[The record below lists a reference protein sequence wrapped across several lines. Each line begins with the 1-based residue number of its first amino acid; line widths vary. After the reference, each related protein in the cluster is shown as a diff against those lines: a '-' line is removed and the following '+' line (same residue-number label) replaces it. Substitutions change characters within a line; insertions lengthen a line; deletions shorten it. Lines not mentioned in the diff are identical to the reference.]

1 MARGSDP
8 DSRPISVAE
17 LMARA
22 KEQGATD
29 VADAAASS
37 PAATGRRHRGGKGAV
52 SVAELTGEI
61 PRIGDKATT
70 PPPTR
75 DFNAADVAER
85 TATDRS
91 DAEATATVDAE
102 TTATVDAEAATTAD
116 ADPAPQSTAPSDQ
129 DTAAQRRIDYA
140 GQETKAESKPASN
153 AEPEAD
159 PSPADDQHSDEETTG
174 VIASVQAYSQVD
186 DNPEEDHRAL
196 SAAER
201 EREFERYRNFEDVDE
216 TPAPASE
223 PKKRKRGLFGR
234 GRKDTAAQAAASAD
248 AAPDYPDN
256 TDHEVTQLIPMVT
269 APQPPTTAPEGHEA
283 PVPVPVEIAES
294 EPVPSPPPAT
304 PPADSGR
311 YLRFDIDDNDD
322 DASAPAARDDDS
334 TSTSET
340 AKVDIAKAG
349 PSQPDNL
356 AYSAVDEDDS
366 RATVATP
373 MSAAPAQDTA
383 AVRTQ
388 LTESA
393 AARSEIEREPAV
405 GESHETSP
413 SVQWLLLIGQVLAG
427 LAVGVALFWGFT
439 ELWRWN
445 VYFALVL
452 AVAVIFGLVTLV
464 HVVRRSQDL
473 ISTLLALGVGLLVTI
488 GPLVLLLVAGD

>member
-29 VADAAASS
+29 VADAAAAS

-61 PRIGDKATT
+61 PRIGEKST

-85 TATDRS
+85 TAADGF
-91 DAEATATVDAE
+91 DAE
-102 TTATVDAEAATTAD
+102 TTAAPETESTPEA
-116 ADPAPQSTAPSDQ
+116 TAPSAQ

-140 GQETKAESKPASN
+140 GQDTKAEPKVEPEP
-153 AEPEAD
+153 EPEATAEQAPD
-159 PSPADDQHSDEETTG
+159 ATADDRHSDEETTG

-186 DNPEEDHRAL
+186 DNPDDDHRAL

-216 TPAPASE
+216 TPAPATE

-234 GRKDTAAQAAASAD
+234 GRKDTAAPPATAV

-283 PVPVPVEIAES
+283 PVPVPVEIP
-294 EPVPSPPPAT
+294 EPEPT
-304 PPADSGR
+304 PTVTSTTQPADTGR
-311 YLRFDIDDNDD
+311 YLRFDIDDD
-322 DASAPAARDDDS
+322 APATPARADD
-334 TSTSET
+334 TTAET
-340 AKVDIAKAG
+340 TKVDIAKAQ
-349 PSQPDNL
+349 PPQPDNR
-356 AYSAVDEDDS
+356 AYSAVDTD
-366 RATVATP
+366 
-373 MSAAPAQDTA
+373 AAPAVDESPAPDTD
-383 AVRTQ
+383 AVRTR

-393 AARSEIEREPAV
+393 SARSEVDQTPVTDET
-405 GESHETSP
+405 HEKSP
-413 SVQWLLLIGQVLAG
+413 SIQWLLLIGQVIAG